1 MYIQLEWIMNAW
13 AIELAF
19 NTLFEHRK
27 SKQWTNP
34 SKIPALICIQLAIWK
49 NLNEKIKWNEDEYE
63 ALDKEC
69 QVKLLEMDNEKE
81 CQSFWNVLF

>member
-1 MYIQLEWIMNAW
+1 MNPR
-13 AIELAF
+13 L
-19 NTLFEHRK
+19 
-27 SKQWTNP
+27 
-34 SKIPALICIQLAIWK
+34 IPALICIQLAIWK

-81 CQSFWNVLF
+81 CWSFWNVLF

>member
-1 MYIQLEWIMNAW
+1 MNPR
-13 AIELAF
+13 L
-19 NTLFEHRK
+19 
-27 SKQWTNP
+27 
-34 SKIPALICIQLAIWK
+34 IPALICIQLAIWK

-81 CQSFWNVLF
+81 C